1 MRYAYISSEELFAGC
16 ENFDVF
22 SINCYKMNP
31 APEIMK
37 AGQST
42 GLPVM
47 IGEYHFGALDRGPVA
62 TGLRAVI
69 SQEERGK
76 AFRYYNE
83 NAAAAP
89 YCVGAHYFILNDQA
103 TLGREDGENYQIG
116 FVDVCNKPYE
126 ELIQAAKECH
136 WGIYEVADGRKEVF
150 RTVPREI
157 DTIAY

>member
-1 MRYAYISSEELFAGC
+1 VTDHLNLGMRYAYISSEELFAGC

-69 SQEERGK
+69 SRR
-76 AFRYYNE
+76 FCR
-83 NAAAAP
+83 
-89 YCVGAHYFILNDQA
+89 FILCILYDTCLFDLLFSAVYSYLSMPHQIPRPQFGTNRTIQSY
-103 TLGREDGENYQIG
+103 LIKEN
-116 FVDVCNKPYE
+116 NT
-126 ELIQAAKECH
+126 KECK
-136 WGIYEVADGRKEVF
+136 VS
-150 RTVPREI
+150 
-157 DTIAY
+157 